1 MVIKEVSSN
10 AQIAVIKAVKAI
22 ISLALKEAKEFFEGL
37 PKKPR
42 KEETNDAKKQLE
54 EARAKV
60 SLLRTL
66 KKQPKERRL
75 ALQPWSSII
84 SK

>member
-1 MVIKEVSSN
+1 MPRLRLTG
-10 AQIAVIKAVKAI
+10 KA
-22 ISLALKEAKEFFEGL
+22 S
-37 PKKPR
+37 

-54 EARAKV
+54 EARAEV